1 MSRVSRERN
10 GRRDR
15 GRGRGRGRNRRRG
28 QSFYVCPFHRDAGRW
43 PSEARIINEICY
55 RPDIY
60 TRAIESRVEKEDQD
74 GRRGRKLARR
84 AFISLSL
91 SLFCPPIA
99 QRTTVIFQYPVVTL
113 IRRFL
118 TAPLLFPLSFFL
130 FLFSFFQ
137 RFKGGSRFEAGEHNS
152 ISRKEGE
159 DRREKSVDLI
169 GRENGN
175 TVSRPPSGH
184 QSVLKSE
191 I

>member
-1 MSRVSRERN
+1 MAR
-10 GRRDR
+10 
-15 GRGRGRGRNRRRG
+15 
-28 QSFYVCPFHRDAGRW
+28 PFHRGGGRRR

-99 QRTTVIFQYPVVTL
+99 QRTTVIFQYPVLTL

-118 TAPLLFPLSFFL
+118 TAPLSFFL
-130 FLFSFFQ
+130 FFLSFNVLNNE
-137 RFKGGSRFEAGEHNS
+137 RFKGGSFEALEFAGS
-152 ISRKEGE
+152 IWRKEKKE
-159 DRREKSVDLI
+159 REKSVDLI

-175 TVSRPPSGH
+175 NVSRFPSPGIDRCRIGNLNIRRSPVNVCGCH
-184 QSVLKSE
+184 NTKRLS
-191 I
+191 

>member
-118 TAPLLFPLSFFL
+118 TAPLLFPPFFL
-130 FLFSFFQ
+130 PFSFFFFSTFQ
-137 RFKGGSRFEAGEHNS
+137 TVNVPKEARVSRLTNTVQS
-152 ISRKEGE
+152 
-159 DRREKSVDLI
+159 REKKEKTGERRASI
-169 GRENGN
+169 
-175 TVSRPPSGH
+175 
-184 QSVLKSE
+184 
-191 I
+191 

>member
-118 TAPLLFPLSFFL
+118 TAPLLFPPFFL
-130 FLFSFFQ
+130 PFSFFFFSTFQ
-137 RFKGGSRFEAGEHNS
+137 TVNVSKGARVSRLANTVQF
-152 ISRKEGE
+152 
-159 DRREKSVDLI
+159 REKKEKTGERRASI
-169 GRENGN
+169 
-175 TVSRPPSGH
+175 
-184 QSVLKSE
+184 
-191 I
+191 